1 MLNRNNMMVVGFVN
15 HHQSITL
22 MWCAFGVWTSF
33 VFLGQRRGCQQRGG
47 RHAAIIDDRQQ
58 LRVLFWPRRRAV
70 VYQSWTIALHYIH
83 LMPYIW
89 STIIDEPFCFS
100 WQIKIS
106 STQFRQSVSSSNN
119 NSDCLRVICATL
131 AYFTKVNPVAHCAA
145 IIASSITTITIGI
158 FFISSW
164 QYPYYYFWFLQMLL
178 LFHQYCYSK

>member
-1 MLNRNNMMVVGFVN
+1 MMVVGFVN

-58 LRVLFWPRRRAV
+58 LRVLFWPRRRA
-70 VYQSWTIALHYIH
+70 YQSWTIALHYIH

-106 STQFRQSVSSSNN
+106 CTQFRESAAAATTTVIAS
-119 NSDCLRVICATL
+119 VICATL

-145 IIASSITTITIGI
+145 IIASSVTIPIGI

-164 QYPYYYFWFLQMLL
+164 QYPYYCFWFLQMLL
-178 LFHQYCYSK
+178 LFIQYC